1 MPRVAKGCVEQLPSG
16 SWRAQ
21 VYAGIDPI
29 TKREIRL
36 KATAKTEQQAHIEL
50 GRLLKEAS
58 EGRALESGA
67 TIAKLLDEYAAI
79 APWDVSTRQTN
90 EGFIRRT
97 IKPALGHLEVRKVRG
112 PILDQLYTR
121 LKRCGDLGCTGRPFT
136 EHRNI
141 PVLAVNPRDP
151 RPAWQQVHETLTEA
165 IQSGRL
171 APGDELASITELSA
185 LQGIGT
191 GVIRRALEQLVAD
204 GLIVIR
210 RGQTPAVAGIAAPVL
225 PGARKRPGPGHDC
238 RRAGCPLHVCHP
250 MKAST
255 IRGIHSILSGAFV
268 AAQRWEWTDRN
279 PAESAKPPSTIR
291 RAIPATSPDDVA
303 LVIAKARAHSPALG
317 LYLWLV
323 AVTGVRRGELCGLQI
338 RDIDMD
344 GGLVHVA
351 FNYVVRG
358 GQRVRKDTKTH
369 QDRWLAI
376 DPDTCTLIAN
386 CLDEIRAELA
396 AVGVEL
402 SDDAYLFSND
412 PAHTRPWNPDWAT
425 HKVAEAAAAAGVKLD
440 IKGGRHYTASQLL
453 AGGFDLR
460 NTAAR
465 LGHSGGGATTL
476 RHYADPVPEVNRRA
490 AAYLAKLTARSA
502 AQDGDPVQVRAAG
515 RSQADRS
522 PRAVRCPPPHGSPV

>member
-16 SWRAQ
+16 SWRAR

-36 KATAKTEQQAHIEL
+36 KATAQTEQQAHIEL

-58 EGRALESGA
+58 EGRTPESDA
-67 TIAKLLDEYAAI
+67 TVAKLLDEYAAI

-97 IKPALGHLEVRKVRG
+97 IKPALGPMKVRKVRG
-112 PILDQLYTR
+112 PILDKLYAE
-121 LKRCGDLGCTGRPFT
+121 LKRCGDLACTGRPFT
-136 EHRNI
+136 EHRNV
-141 PVLAVNPRDP
+141 PVLVVNARDP
-151 RPAWQQVHETLTEA
+151 RPAWLQVAETFTEA
-165 IQSGRL
+165 IRSGTL
-171 APGDELASITELSA
+171 APGDELPSIAELSA

-191 GVIRRALEQLVAD
+191 GVIRHALETLTAD
-204 GLIVIR
+204 GLIIARHGRATVVAEAPSDDPRLSR
-210 RGQTPAVAGIAAPVL
+210 R
-225 PGARKRPGPGHDC
+225 RPGPGHDC
-238 RRAGCPLHVCHP
+238 RRAGCKPHVCHP

-255 IRGIHSILSGAFV
+255 IRGIHSILSGAFA

-279 PAESAKPPSTIR
+279 PAESAKPPTTIR
-291 RAIPATSPDDVA
+291 RPIPATSPDDVA
-303 LVIAKARAHSPALG
+303 KVIAEARGHSAALG

-323 AVTGVRRGELCGLQI
+323 VVTGVRRGELCGLQI
-338 RDIDMD
+338 CDIDLD
-344 GGLVHVA
+344 RGLVHVA

-358 GQRVRKDTKTH
+358 GQGVRKDTKTH

-376 DPDTCTLIAN
+376 DPDTCVLIATY
-386 CLDEIRAELA
+386 LDEIRTDLA
-396 AVGVEL
+396 GVGVEL
-402 SDDAYLFSND
+402 LDDAYLFSND
-412 PAHTRPWNPDWAT
+412 PAHSRPWNPDWAT
-425 HKVAEAAAAAGVKLD
+425 HKVADAAAAAGVKLD

-476 RHYADPVPEVNRRA
+476 RHYADPVPEVDRRA
-490 AAYLAKLTARSA
+490 AAYLARLTARSTS
-502 AQDGDPVQVRAAG
+502 QD
-515 RSQADRS
+515 
-522 PRAVRCPPPHGSPV
+522 

>member
-1 MPRVAKGCVEQLPSG
+1 MPRVAKGHIEQLPSG
-16 SWRAQ
+16 SFRISVYVGTDPLTRRA
-21 VYAGIDPI
+21 
-29 TKREIRL
+29 IRL

-58 EGRALESGA
+58 EGRSPESHA
-67 TIAKLLDEYAAI
+67 TVAKLMDEYAAI

-112 PILDQLYTR
+112 PILDQLYAR
-121 LKRCGDLGCTGRPFT
+121 LKRCGDVACTGRPFT
-136 EHRNI
+136 EHRNV
-141 PVLAVNPRDP
+141 PVLVVDPRDR
-151 RPAWQQVHETLTEA
+151 RPAWQQVKETLTEA
-165 IQSGRL
+165 IRSGAL
-171 APGDELASITELSA
+171 APGDELPSITELSA

-191 GVIRRALEQLVAD
+191 GVIRRALETLAAD
-204 GLIVIR
+204 GLILAR
-210 RGQTPAVAGIAAPVL
+210 HGQTPVVAGTAATMM

-238 RRAGCPLHVCHP
+238 RRAGCRPHVCHP

-255 IRGIHSILSGAFV
+255 IRGIHSILSGAFA

-279 PAESAKPPSTIR
+279 PAETAKPPTTIR
-291 RAIPATSPDDVA
+291 RPIPATSPDDVA
-303 LVIAKARAHSPALG
+303 AVIAEARERSAALG

-323 AVTGVRRGELCGLQI
+323 VVTGVRRGELCGLQLH
-338 RDIDMD
+338 DIDLD
-344 GGLVHVA
+344 RGLVHVA

-376 DPDTCTLIAN
+376 DQDTCALVTTY
-386 CLDEIRAELA
+386 LDEIRAELT

-402 SDDAYLFSND
+402 GDDAYLFSND
-412 PAHTRPWNPDWAT
+412 PAHSRPWNPDWAT
-425 HKVAEAAAAAGVKLD
+425 HKVAQAAAAAGVKLD

-476 RHYADPVPEVNRRA
+476 RHYADPVPEVDRRA
-490 AAYLAKLTARSA
+490 AAYLAQLTARSA
-502 AQDGDPVQVRAAG
+502 AQTGDAEVPHAG
-515 RSQADRS
+515 R
-522 PRAVRCPPPHGSPV
+522 

>member
-1 MPRVAKGCVEQLPSG
+1 
-16 SWRAQ
+16 

-36 KATAKTEQQAHIEL
+36 KATAKTERQAHIEL

-58 EGRALESGA
+58 EGRTPESDA
-67 TIAKLLDEYAAI
+67 TVAKLLDEYAAI

-97 IKPALGHLEVRKVRG
+97 IKPALGSMKVRKVRG
-112 PILDQLYTR
+112 PILDKLYAE
-121 LKRCGDLGCTGRPFT
+121 LKRCGDLACTGRPFT
-136 EHRNI
+136 EHRNV
-141 PVLAVNPRDP
+141 PVLVVNPRDP
-151 RPAWQQVHETLTEA
+151 RPAWQQVAETLTGA
-165 IQSGRL
+165 IQSGIL
-171 APGDELASITELSA
+171 APGDELPSITELSV

-191 GVIRRALEQLVAD
+191 GITRHALEVLAAD
-204 GLIVIR
+204 RLIIVR
-210 RGQTPAVAGIAAPVL
+210 HGRAAVVAGEPSGDPRL
-225 PGARKRPGPGHDC
+225 SRRRPGSGHDC
-238 RRAGCPLHVCHP
+238 RRAGCRPHVCHP

-255 IRGIHSILSGAFV
+255 IRGIHSILSGAFA

-279 PAESAKPPSTIR
+279 PAESAKAPTTTR
-291 RAIPATSPDDVA
+291 RPIPATSPDDVA
-303 LVIAKARAHSPALG
+303 TVIAEARARSAALG

-323 AVTGVRRGELCGLQI
+323 MVTGVRRGELCGLQI
-338 RDIDMD
+338 RDIDLD
-344 GGLVHVA
+344 RDLVHVA

-376 DPDTCTLIAN
+376 DPDTCAPIATY
-386 CLDEIRAELA
+386 LDEIRAELA
-396 AVGVEL
+396 TVGVGL
-402 SDDAYLFSND
+402 RDDAYLFSND
-412 PAHTRPWNPDWAT
+412 PSHSQPWNPDWAT

-476 RHYADPVPEVNRRA
+476 RHYADPVPEVDRRA
-490 AAYLAKLTARSA
+490 AAYLAQLTAGSTTRS
-502 AQDGDPVQVRAAG
+502 G
-515 RSQADRS
+515 
-522 PRAVRCPPPHGSPV
+522 

>member
-16 SWRAQ
+16 SWRAR

-58 EGRALESGA
+58 EGRTPESDA
-67 TIAKLLDEYAAI
+67 TVAKLLDEYAPI

-97 IKPALGHLEVRKVRG
+97 IKPALGPMKVRKVRG
-112 PILDQLYTR
+112 PILDKLYAE
-121 LKRCGDLGCTGRPFT
+121 LKRCGDLACNGRPFI
-136 EHRNI
+136 EHRNV
-141 PVLAVNPRDP
+141 PVLVINPRDS
-151 RPAWQQVHETLTEA
+151 RPAWQQVTETLTEA
-165 IQSGRL
+165 IRSGIL
-171 APGDELASITELSA
+171 APGDELPSITELSA

-191 GVIRRALEQLVAD
+191 GAIRHALETLTAD
-204 GLIVIR
+204 GLIISRHGRAAV
-210 RGQTPAVAGIAAPVL
+210 VAGEPRGDPRL
-225 PGARKRPGPGHDC
+225 SRRRPGPGHDC
-238 RRAGCPLHVCHP
+238 RRAGCRPHVCHP

-255 IRGIHSILSGAFV
+255 IRGIHSILSGAFA

-279 PAESAKPPSTIR
+279 PGESAKPPTTVR
-291 RAIPATSPDDVA
+291 QPIPATSPDEVA
-303 LVIAKARAHSPALG
+303 KVIAEARAHSAALG

-323 AVTGVRRGELCGLQI
+323 VVTGVRRGELCGLQL
-338 RDIDMD
+338 RDIDL
-344 GGLVHVA
+344 GRGLIHVA

-376 DPDTCTLIAN
+376 DPDTCALIATH
-386 CLDEIRAELA
+386 LDDIRTELVS
-396 AVGVEL
+396 VGVEL
-402 SDDAYLFSND
+402 RDDAYLFSND
-412 PAHTRPWNPDWAT
+412 PAHSRPWNPDWAT
-425 HKVAEAAAAAGVKLD
+425 HKVAEAADAAAVKLD

-476 RHYADPVPEVNRRA
+476 RHYADPVPDVDWRA
-490 AAYLAKLTARSA
+490 AAYLAKLTARSEG
-502 AQDGDPVQVRAAG
+502 QTG
-515 RSQADRS
+515 
-522 PRAVRCPPPHGSPV
+522 